1 MMTPS
6 QMRSAIETKASEDP
20 AFRAQLIAEPKTA
33 IRDLLDVPIPDSV
46 SVHVHDQDE
55 NTVHL
60 VLPPRAALDETELG
74 VAGGR
79 SLLELLFPHS
89 GGNPTRNW

>member
-1 MMTPS
+1 MKTPS
-6 QMRSAIETKASEDP
+6 EMRAAIEARASED
-20 AFRAQLIAEPKTA
+20 AEFRARRIAEPKTA
-33 IRDLLDVPIPDSV
+33 IREILDVTIPASI

-55 NTVHL
+55 KTVHL
-60 VLPPRAALDETELG
+60 VLPPSNALNETELG